1 MEFFWYGLF
10 TSLCVLVVL
19 AGWRFLRVR
28 ATGCGILLR
37 RLPAVG
43 VHGWR
48 HGALRYSGDGLEF
61 YKLRSVS
68 PSADLR
74 FPRTGAEVTER
85 REPTVAEMTFMPA
98 GVRIIEL
105 SVLDDRYELALDGHG
120 ETALTSWIES
130 APSARQERRFRP
142 LDR

>member
-1 MEFFWYGLF
+1 MEFFWYGLS
-10 TSLCVLVVL
+10 TSLCVLMVL

-28 ATGCGILLR
+28 ATGAGILLR
-37 RLPAVG
+37 KLPASG

-48 HGALRYSGDGLEF
+48 HGALRYSGSGLEF

-68 PSADLR
+68 PAADIR
-74 FPRTGAEVTER
+74 FPRTGAEVTGRRDPAAGER
-85 REPTVAEMTFMPA
+85 AFMPA
-98 GVRIIEL
+98 SVRIVEL
-105 SVLDDRYELALDGHG
+105 TVDGGRYELALDGHG